1 MKKALILLCIASLTL
16 AGLNCKK
23 PGPPGKS
30 VTITEACS
38 PENYAEIIKGDTVG
52 PRLAISGYLGLSTMF
67 SMVSTTIMVD
77 LFEKP
82 GRQGKSMKVSL
93 RYNKGKNSM
102 NKLPKK
108 YKYEDLIV
116 ETLDGEELGINDKVT
131 VHGEQIAT
139 DSTSCIVIVDRI
151 EKAK

>member
-1 MKKALILLCIASLTL
+1 MKTLTWISLSVFL
-16 AGLNCKK
+16 FLVAANCKK
-23 PGPPGKS
+23 PGPPGKP

-93 RYNKGKNSM
+93 RYDRGKNSM

-108 YKYEDLIV
+108 YRFEDLIV
-116 ETLDGEELGINDKVT
+116 ETNEGEELGINDKVT

-139 DSTSCIVIVDRI
+139 DSKSCIVMVDRI